1 MQDDISGWTEWN
13 AHFEGIEEISS
24 PSELHGLL
32 TGIVCVTEAPT
43 REEWTQILTTLNV
56 PDLNEEAL
64 ALLTDET
71 EDVAHALSE
80 DELDYLPMLPDD
92 EHTLQDRV
100 QALSDWCA
108 GVVLG
113 FGLASGHVRADERE
127 LIEHLQD
134 VAAVEF
140 EDSDNDEEGESSYE
154 ELYEFVRLIPVS
166 LSIGRKKVTVVESSL
181 LKNFYAKS
189 KTSAVGTRSKYCR
202 NVYTTSPKLIE
213 AMCYWLC
220 LIF

>member
-1 MQDDISGWTEWN
+1 MQDDISGWTDWS

-43 REEWTQILTTLNV
+43 REEWSQILTTLNV
-56 PDLNEEAL
+56 PELSEDAL
-64 ALLTDET
+64 ALLTDEA
-71 EDVAHALSE
+71 EDVVHALSE

-92 EHTLQDRV
+92 EHLLQERV

-113 FGLASGHVRADERE
+113 FGLASGHVRSDERE

-166 LSIGRKKVTVVESSL
+166 LSIGRKKITVAESSL
-181 LKNFYAKS
+181 LKNFHAKS
-189 KTSAVGTRSKYCR
+189 KTAALGTDQNIVEMFTPHRPS
-202 NVYTTSPKLIE
+202 
-213 AMCYWLC
+213 
-220 LIF
+220 

>member
-13 AHFEGIEEISS
+13 AHFDGIEEISS

-32 TGIVCVTEAPT
+32 TGIVCVTQAPT
-43 REEWTQILTTLNV
+43 ADEWSQILNTLNV
-56 PDLNEEAL
+56 PALQPEAL
-64 ALLTDET
+64 ESLTDEA
-71 EDVAHALSE
+71 EDVAHALSD

-92 EHTLQDRV
+92 NHLLVDRV
-100 QALSDWCA
+100 QALADWCA

-113 FGLASGHVRADERE
+113 FGLASGHIRGEEQE

-140 EDSDNDEEGESSYE
+140 EDSDNDEEGEESYQ

-166 LSIGRKKVTVVESSL
+166 LSIGRTKIPVAQSSLLQNFHAKSRNSDNPADPQTVVEMFTPHRPS
-181 LKNFYAKS
+181 
-189 KTSAVGTRSKYCR
+189 
-202 NVYTTSPKLIE
+202 
-213 AMCYWLC
+213 
-220 LIF
+220 

>member
-1 MQDDISGWTEWN
+1 MQDDISGWTDWN

-43 REEWTQILTTLNV
+43 REQWSQILTTLNV
-56 PDLNEEAL
+56 PELSEDAL
-64 ALLTDET
+64 TLLTDEA
-71 EDVAHALSE
+71 EDVVHAISD

-92 EHTLQDRV
+92 EHPLQERV

-113 FGLASGHVRADERE
+113 FGLASGHIRDDERE
-127 LIEHLQD
+127 LIENLQD
-134 VAAVEF
+134 IAAVEF

-166 LSIGRKKVTVVESSL
+166 LSIGRKKITVTESSL
-181 LKNFYAKS
+181 LKNFHAKS
-189 KTSAVGTRSKYCR
+189 KSAAVDTEQNIVEMFTPHRPS
-202 NVYTTSPKLIE
+202 
-213 AMCYWLC
+213 
-220 LIF
+220 

>member
-43 REEWTQILTTLNV
+43 REEWSQILTTLNV
-56 PDLNEEAL
+56 PELSEDAL
-64 ALLTDET
+64 ALLTDEA
-71 EDVAHALSE
+71 EDVVHALSE

-92 EHTLQDRV
+92 EHLLQERV

-113 FGLASGHVRADERE
+113 FGLASGHVRSDERE

-166 LSIGRKKVTVVESSL
+166 LSIGRKKITVAESSL
-181 LKNFYAKS
+181 LKNFHAKS
-189 KTSAVGTRSKYCR
+189 KTAALGTDQNIVEMFTPHRPS
-202 NVYTTSPKLIE
+202 
-213 AMCYWLC
+213 
-220 LIF
+220 

>member
-1 MQDDISGWTEWN
+1 MQDDISGWTDWN

-43 REEWTQILTTLNV
+43 REQWSQILTTLNV
-56 PDLNEEAL
+56 PELSEDAL
-64 ALLTDET
+64 TLLTDET
-71 EDVAHALSE
+71 EDVIHALSE

-92 EHTLQDRV
+92 DHLLQERV

-113 FGLASGHVRADERE
+113 FGLASGHIRPDELE
-127 LIEHLQD
+127 LIENLQD
-134 VAAVEF
+134 IAAVEF

-166 LSIGRKKVTVVESSL
+166 LSIGRKKITVAESSL
-181 LKNFYAKS
+181 LKKFHAKS
-189 KTSAVGTRSKYCR
+189 KSAAVDTEQNIVEMFTPHRPS
-202 NVYTTSPKLIE
+202 
-213 AMCYWLC
+213 
-220 LIF
+220 

>member
-1 MQDDISGWTEWN
+1 MQDDISGWTDWN

-43 REEWTQILTTLNV
+43 REQWSQILTTLNV
-56 PDLNEEAL
+56 PELSEDAL
-64 ALLTDET
+64 TLLTDEA
-71 EDVAHALSE
+71 EDVIHALSE

-92 EHTLQDRV
+92 DHLLQERV

-113 FGLASGHVRADERE
+113 FGLASGHIRPDELE
-127 LIEHLQD
+127 LIENLQD
-134 VAAVEF
+134 IAAVEF

-166 LSIGRKKVTVVESSL
+166 LSIGRKKITVAESSL
-181 LKNFYAKS
+181 LKKFHAKS
-189 KTSAVGTRSKYCR
+189 KSAAIDTEQNIVEMFTPHRPS
-202 NVYTTSPKLIE
+202 
-213 AMCYWLC
+213 
-220 LIF
+220 

>member
-56 PDLNEEAL
+56 PELNEEAL
-64 ALLTDET
+64 ALLTDEA

-92 EHTLQDRV
+92 EHLLQDRV

-113 FGLASGHVRADERE
+113 FGLASGHVRTDERE

-166 LSIGRKKVTVVESSL
+166 LSIGRKKVTVAESSL

-189 KTSAVGTRSKYCR
+189 KTSTVGTADQNIVEMFTPHRPS
-202 NVYTTSPKLIE
+202 
-213 AMCYWLC
+213 
-220 LIF
+220 

>member
-13 AHFEGIEEISS
+13 AYFDEIDEISS

-32 TGIVCVTEAPT
+32 TGIVCVTQAPT
-43 REEWTQILTTLNV
+43 TDEWSQILNTLNV
-56 PDLNEEAL
+56 PALKAEAL
-64 ALLTDET
+64 ERLTDEA
-71 EDVAHALSE
+71 EDVAHALSD

-92 EHTLQDRV
+92 NHLLADRV
-100 QALSDWCA
+100 QALADWCA

-113 FGLASGHVRADERE
+113 FGLASGNIRVEEQE

-140 EDSDNDEEGESSYE
+140 EDSDNDEEGEESYQ

-166 LSIGRKKVTVVESSL
+166 LSIGRSKIPVAESSL
-181 LKNFYAKS
+181 LQNFHAKS
-189 KTSAVGTRSKYCR
+189 RNQDTAVDPQTVVEMFTPHRPS
-202 NVYTTSPKLIE
+202 
-213 AMCYWLC
+213 
-220 LIF
+220 

>member
-1 MQDDISGWTEWN
+1 MQDDISGWTDWN

-43 REEWTQILTTLNV
+43 REQWSQILTTLNV
-56 PDLNEEAL
+56 PELSEDAL
-64 ALLTDET
+64 TLLTDEA
-71 EDVAHALSE
+71 EDVIHALSE

-92 EHTLQDRV
+92 DHLLQERV

-113 FGLASGHVRADERE
+113 FGLASGHIRDDERE
-127 LIEHLQD
+127 LIENLQD
-134 VAAVEF
+134 IAAVEF

-166 LSIGRKKVTVVESSL
+166 LSIGRKKITVAESSL
-181 LKNFYAKS
+181 LKNFHAKS
-189 KTSAVGTRSKYCR
+189 KSAAVDTEQNIVEMFTPHRPS
-202 NVYTTSPKLIE
+202 
-213 AMCYWLC
+213 
-220 LIF
+220 